1 MIKYLP
7 PPRLWALVE
16 AVVAALCV
24 FFSASVEQAA
34 AIMAITAVLTGETVN
49 RKVQVSAD

>member
-1 MIKYLP
+1 MLKYLP

-34 AIMAITAVLTGETVN
+34 SIMAITAVLTGETVN
-49 RKVQVSAD
+49 RATKS